1 MLHPLSYKGELP
13 EKFTYPYCYQPHEA
27 AKMAAGE
34 VIRYIESREEWKEE
48 LQNGKM
54 FGVLVVMDNAG
65 KLGFTAAYSGLLQGR
80 NDHDY
85 FVPPVFDSQA
95 PDGHFK
101 TNERRIS
108 ALSKAGRQTRHH
120 SINLQRWLFAQYDLM
135 NGVGERR
142 NVIDVFRD
150 YYSDSKAY
158 EKKANGVPPSG
169 TGDCCAPKLLQYA
182 FLNGLKPV
190 CMAEFWYGKSPKGEI
205 RHHLQYYPACSGK
218 CKPILSFMLKGL
230 DVEQNPQELAIRG
243 KLEIVYE
250 DEYLVA
256 VNKPAGMPSVPGK
269 LDLPDV
275 VNELFL
281 MLNAECRMQ
290 NYSEIEKEA
299 QPDSEF
305 CNQNSAFL
313 KPIHRLDMAT
323 SGLLLLAKDEQVFK
337 TMQSMFARR
346 DVKKEYAAIVTPSD
360 SPTRG
365 RKNLSSQTEGTENS
379 GTISL
384 PLAPDFMNRPYQKV
398 DFEKGKEAVTEYKIM
413 GKVALPNQ
421 NAEGLALLLYPLTG
435 RTHQLRV
442 HCAHPEGLNMPI
454 IGDELYGT
462 QADRLYLHC
471 QRLEFTH
478 PIYNKVVKLVCE
490 AQWEV
495 RCPQR
500 TNDKRY

>member
-34 VIRYIESREEWKEE
+34 VIRYIESREEWRDE

-80 NDHDY
+80 NDHGY

-142 NVIDVFRD
+142 NVMDVFRE
-150 YYSDSKAY
+150 YYADSKAY
-158 EKKANGVPPSG
+158 EKKANGIPPSG

-275 VNELFL
+275 VSELTK
-281 MLNAECRMQ
+281 N
-290 NYSEIEKEA
+290 
-299 QPDSEF
+299 SEF

-346 DVKKEYAAIVTPSD
+346 DVKKEYAAIITPSN
-360 SPTRG
+360 SPTGG
-365 RKNLSSQTEGTENS
+365 RINPLSGETGNC

-384 PLAPDFMNRPYQKV
+384 PLAPDFLNRPYQKV
-398 DFEKGKEAVTEYKIM
+398 DFEKGKDAVTEYKIIGNTED
-413 GKVALPNQ
+413 GKGV
-421 NAEGLALLLYPLTG
+421 EVLLYPLTG

-478 PIYNKVVKLVCE
+478 PIYNKVVKLECNAPFHRIVK
-490 AQWEV
+490 Q
-495 RCPQR
+495 
-500 TNDKRY
+500 N